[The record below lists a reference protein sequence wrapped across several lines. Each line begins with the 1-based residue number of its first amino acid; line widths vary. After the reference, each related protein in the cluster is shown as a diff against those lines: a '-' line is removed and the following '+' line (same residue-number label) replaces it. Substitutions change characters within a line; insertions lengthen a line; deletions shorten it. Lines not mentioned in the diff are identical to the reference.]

1 MMENNKIETIGFT
14 VDAGLIQRL
23 GQELVGRAETA
34 VSELIKNAYD
44 ADATIVNVEFID
56 SYEIGGTLIIS
67 DDGVGMTLQQLQNG
81 FMRISSSDKVHNPS
95 SIRYQRTRAGKK
107 GIGRFAAQR
116 LGEKLTIITQTR
128 ENDFALELNI
138 DWHKYEIDKDISSIQ
153 FPIRYIEKQ
162 KEEGTILKIYSL
174 KEKWSDAAIQRV
186 YRYVMDLFQPAYL
199 SERSKIDHLAIKN
212 ESTFKVAIYRVA
224 DNTKKIIVD
233 EQISVFDKS
242 LAVFEGHI
250 TEHKGHV
257 SVTSNG
263 LGLNDIIN
271 VGEFSALKDVHFK
284 IHYFIYN
291 RPQYYGACISMMELN
306 KIQEW
311 SKIAS
316 GVRLYR
322 NGFRV
327 LPYGEPTNDW
337 TNIDRRW
344 SSESGQVNVPM
355 SNKNLFGFVEIID
368 PSGTIFEET
377 ASREGLIE
385 NEAFK
390 QLSEFINKS
399 LVAARNRI
407 AEKVTLWKSKKTSD
421 NFAHDTSSSRQS
433 EEDMFER
440 LRFILNAAHEDKK
453 QAENNKDDANKNQQ
467 EGLILIEKLKYLLEE
482 AGMLRVLAGLGLT
495 IGEFTHEIKQ
505 FQPSVYGHIHK
516 LLENL
521 SDVNNLTEVKGLNS
535 DFDGIFSYTRYFST
549 TISQN
554 TSREKQP
561 VDVLSVLDTFKTTVW
576 NDLCQNKIDFEID
589 PYNYN
594 VETIPMHK
602 SEWTSIIYNLYTN
615 ARKAIKRAN
624 VKGRILVEVGIID
637 ADVVI
642 RFNDNGD
649 GIPEENKNRIF
660 NAFFSTSVPASFD
673 APNDEQL
680 VGTGLGLKIVK
691 DIVDSYKG
699 DICVIEPKDGY
710 STCIQI
716 RIPQNNN

>member
-1 MMENNKIETIGFT
+1 MQEKIIDNIGFT

-34 VSELIKNAYD
+34 VSELVKNAYD
-44 ADATIVNVEFID
+44 ADATAVDVEFVD
-56 SYEIGGTLIIS
+56 SHEVGGTLIIS
-67 DDGVGMTLQQLQNG
+67 DNGVGMTLQQLQDG
-81 FMRISSSDKVHNPS
+81 FMRISSSDKVHNPLS
-95 SIRYQRTRAGKK
+95 LRFHRTRAGRK
-107 GIGRFAAQR
+107 GIGRFATQR
-116 LGEKLTIITQTR
+116 LGETLSIITQTR
-128 ENDFALELNI
+128 DSDYAIEMNI
-138 DWHKYEIDKDISSIQ
+138 DWREYEIDKDITSIK
-153 FPIRYIEKQ
+153 FPVHYIEKQ
-162 KEEGTILKIYSL
+162 RVEGTTLKISFL
-174 KEKWSDAAIQRV
+174 KEKWSDASIRRV
-186 YRYVMDLFQPAYL
+186 YRYVMDLFQPDYL
-199 SERSKIDHLAIKN
+199 SKRSKEDHLAIQN
-212 ESTFKVAIYRVA
+212 ESTFKVGFYRLYDGVRSVV
-224 DNTKKIIVD
+224 VD
-233 EQISVFDKS
+233 EQVSVFDKS
-242 LAVFEGHI
+242 LAVFEGRVI
-250 TEHKGHV
+250 NHKGIV
-257 SVTSNG
+257 YINSIG
-263 LGLNDIIN
+263 LGLEDSIEM
-271 VGEFSALKDVHFK
+271 GDFSALNDVHFK

-291 RPQYYGACISMMELN
+291 RPQYYGSGVSLMELN
-306 KIQEW
+306 KIQEL
-311 SKIAS
+311 SKTVS

-344 SSESGQVNVPM
+344 SSESGKVNVPM

-368 PSGTIFEET
+368 SLGNVFEET

-385 NEAFK
+385 NEAFA
-390 QLSEFINKS
+390 QLSEFLNKS

-407 AEKVTLWKSKKTSD
+407 AEKITLFKNHKD
-421 NFAHDTSSSRQS
+421 NNEFAQESSARQS

-440 LRFILNAAHEDKK
+440 LKFILNASHKSSTQSNSSDSETET
-453 QAENNKDDANKNQQ
+453 ENRQK
-467 EGLILIEKLKYLLEE
+467 EGLLLIDKLKNLLEE

-505 FQPSVYGHIHK
+505 FQPSVYGHICK

-521 SDVNNLTEVKGLNS
+521 SDVNNLAEVNGLNS

-561 VDVLSVLDTFKTTVW
+561 VDVLSVLDTFKTTVC

-649 GIPEENKNRIF
+649 GIPEENKTRIF

-699 DICVIEPKDGY
+699 DICVIDPKDEY

-716 RIPQNNN
+716 RIPKNTK

>member
-1 MMENNKIETIGFT
+1 MIETVGFT

-44 ADATIVNVEFID
+44 ADATIVSVEFVD
-56 SYEIGGTLIIS
+56 SHEVGGTLIIS

-81 FMRISSSDKVHNPS
+81 FMRISSSDKIHNPS

-138 DWHKYEIDKDISSIQ
+138 DWNKYEIDKDISSIQ
-153 FPIRYIEKQ
+153 FPVRYVEKQ
-162 KEEGTILKIYSL
+162 KEEGTILKISSL

-212 ESTFKVAIYRVA
+212 ESTFKVIIYRVA
-224 DNTKKIIVD
+224 GNTKKIIID
-233 EQISVFDKS
+233 DQISVFDKS
-242 LAVFEGHI
+242 LAIFEGHI
-250 TEHKGHV
+250 TEHKGQV
-257 SVTSNG
+257 SITSNG
-263 LGLNDIIN
+263 LELNDIIDM
-271 VGEFSALKDVHFK
+271 GEFSALKDVHFK

-291 RPQYYGACISMMELN
+291 RPQYYGVGISMMELN

-311 SKIAS
+311 SKTAS

-407 AEKVTLWKSKKTSD
+407 AEKVTLWKNKKTLD
-421 NFAHDTSSSRQS
+421 NFTQDASLSRQS

-453 QAENNKDDANKNQQ
+453 QLENNKNDANKNQQ
-467 EGLILIEKLKYLLEE
+467 EGLILIEKLKNLLEE

-505 FQPSVYGHIHK
+505 FQPSVYGHIYK
-516 LLENL
+516 LQKYVQDEQC
-521 SDVNNLTEVKGLNS
+521 LTEISGLNS
-535 DFDGIFSYTRYFST
+535 DFDSIFTYTRYFST

-554 TSREKQP
+554 TSRKKEP
-561 VDVLSVLDTFKTTVW
+561 VDILTVLDTFKSTIH
-576 NDLCQNKIDFEID
+576 NDLIQNKIDFEIE
-589 PYNYN
+589 PYNYD
-594 VETIPMHK
+594 VQTIPMHI

-615 ARKAIKRAN
+615 ARKAIKRENA
-624 VKGRILVEVGIID
+624 KGKILVEVGIVESNI
-637 ADVVI
+637 I
-642 RFNDNGD
+642 LRFNDNGD
-649 GIPEENKNRIF
+649 GIPEKNRTRIF

-699 DICVIEPKDGY
+699 DICVVDPKPNY

-716 RIPQNNN
+716 RIPKNII